1 MWKIRVASR
10 IVVGPRPWLLVL
22 ACVAVVVVEEEE
34 VEEKKEEEE
43 KMVEEEEEVEADEPA
58 GKSMRGEKLLQRSA
72 SVWGGRKS
80 GEDPVVSREHT
91 LASPPTSLAVIAM
104 SSSNWLAG
112 PPKSPEG

>member
-1 MWKIRVASR
+1 MASR

-43 KMVEEEEEVEADEPA
+43 EMVEEEEEEVEADEPA

-80 GEDPVVSREHT
+80 GEDPVVSREPT
-91 LASPPTSLAVIAM
+91 LASPSTALAVIAM

>member
-1 MWKIRVASR
+1 MASR

-22 ACVAVVVVEEEE
+22 ACVAVVVVEEE
-34 VEEKKEEEE
+34 KKEEG
-43 KMVEEEEEVEADEPA
+43 KMVEEEEEEVEADEPA

>member
-1 MWKIRVASR
+1 MASR

-22 ACVAVVVVEEEE
+22 ACVAVVVV
-34 VEEKKEEEE
+34 
-43 KMVEEEEEVEADEPA
+43 EEEEVEADEPA

-80 GEDPVVSREHT
+80 GEDPVVRREHT
-91 LASPPTSLAVIAM
+91 LASPSTSLAVIAM
-104 SSSNWLAG
+104 SSFNWLAG

>member
-1 MWKIRVASR
+1 MASR

-43 KMVEEEEEVEADEPA
+43 KMVEEEEEEVEADEPA

-80 GEDPVVSREHT
+80 GEDPVVSREHI
-91 LASPPTSLAVIAM
+91 LASPSTALAVIAM

>member
-1 MWKIRVASR
+1 M
-10 IVVGPRPWLLVL
+10 
-22 ACVAVVVVEEEE
+22 
-34 VEEKKEEEE
+34 EEKKEEEE
-43 KMVEEEEEVEADEPA
+43 KMVEEEEEEVESDEPA

-91 LASPPTSLAVIAM
+91 LASPSTALAVIAM
-104 SSSNWLAG
+104 SSFNWLAG

>member
-1 MWKIRVASR
+1 MASR

-34 VEEKKEEEE
+34 GEEKKEEEE
-43 KMVEEEEEVEADEPA
+43 KMVEEEEEEVEADEPA

-104 SSSNWLAG
+104 SSSNLLAG

>member
-1 MWKIRVASR
+1 MASR

-34 VEEKKEEEE
+34 EKKEEEE
-43 KMVEEEEEVEADEPA
+43 EMVEEEEEVEADEPA

-91 LASPPTSLAVIAM
+91 LASPSTALAVIAM